1 VITID
6 KNKCTSCEACYD
18 VCPNYVIGVTVKE
31 GITSVNVNYPSHCCE
46 CGHCI
51 SLCPSGAIASSL
63 STSDEFK
70 ELKPVEF
77 EPEAL
82 LNLMFLRRSVRCF
95 KSQAVARETIERL
108 LTVARHAGTASNA
121 QSEGFLVIE
130 NRELLDKLEK
140 MVIDA
145 LWNAGIKYLGK
156 ERGIMISLLS
166 ILYGPETLRQARHY
180 YKIIQHRKEN
190 DELYGKEKRG
200 GMIFRNAP
208 IVIVVHG
215 EKKNSLSA
223 TNSALAIRNIEL
235 LALTLGLDTC
245 WVGFLMVAAQKSRK
259 INEFL
264 GLSKNR
270 IVTGALMIG
279 YPKHRYSRSIP
290 RKERDVRW
298 T

>member
-1 VITID
+1 MITID

-18 VCPNYVIGVTVKE
+18 VCPNYVFGMTGQGESKRVEVK
-31 GITSVNVNYPSHCCE
+31 YPSLCCE

-51 SLCPSGAIASSL
+51 SLCPSGAITGPL
-63 STSDEFK
+63 STLEGLE
-70 ELKPVEF
+70 ELEPADI

-82 LNLMFLRRSVRCF
+82 MNLMFLRRSVRCF
-95 KSQAVARETIERL
+95 KPEAVARETIERL
-108 LTVARHAGTASNA
+108 LMVARHAGTASNA
-121 QSEGFLVIE
+121 QSEGFLLIE
-130 NRELLDKLEK
+130 NRELLNKLEK
-140 MVIDA
+140 TVVDV

-156 ERGIMISLLS
+156 QRGLVISLLKMK
-166 ILYGPETLRQARHY
+166 YGPEALRQARHY
-180 YKIIQHRKEN
+180 YEIIQHRTEN
-190 DELYGKEKRG
+190 GELYGNNGIG

-208 IVIVVHG
+208 TVIVVHG
-215 EKKNSLSA
+215 EKKNILSP

-235 LALTLGLDTC
+235 LALTLGLGTC

-259 INEFL
+259 INGLL

-279 YPKHRYSRSIP
+279 YPKHRYSHRIP
-290 RKERDVRW
+290 RQDRDIRW